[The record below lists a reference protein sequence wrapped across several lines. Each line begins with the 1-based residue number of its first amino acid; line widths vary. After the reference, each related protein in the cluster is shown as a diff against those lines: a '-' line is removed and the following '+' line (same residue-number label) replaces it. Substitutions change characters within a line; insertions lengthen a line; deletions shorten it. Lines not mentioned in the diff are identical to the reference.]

1 MYIRANKSPNSP
13 RKAIQIVESVRHGKS
28 VSTRIIQ
35 HIGVAYSD
43 EEVQQMRALGAKII
57 ESLEKRRSYY
67 SIGKELPVSEA
78 QVTALVEKLAELVPD
93 AFNMK
98 SSRVVVALG
107 EKQDMLWNTVYDA
120 FGGKV
125 AREKIDSFRA
135 GAGTV
140 LYFYDEAVVQALQA
154 QFPLY
159 AANFPG
165 WALQSSGMLQ
175 LSVWSGL
182 RELGVGASLQHY
194 NPIID
199 KDVRALF
206 GLPESYRLVAQMPFG
221 SIKDEPEP
229 KEKEDISLRVT
240 TVR

>member
-1 MYIRANKSPNSP
+1 MCIR
-13 RKAIQIVESVRHGKS
+13 
-28 VSTRIIQ
+28 
-35 HIGVAYSD
+35 D
-43 EEVQQMRALGAKII
+43 
-57 ESLEKRRSYY
+57 
-67 SIGKELPVSEA
+67 
-78 QVTALVEKLAELVPD
+78 
-93 AFNMK
+93 
-98 SSRVVVALG
+98 RVVVALG

>member
-1 MYIRANKSPNSP
+1 M
-13 RKAIQIVESVRHGKS
+13 
-28 VSTRIIQ
+28 
-35 HIGVAYSD
+35 
-43 EEVQQMRALGAKII
+43 KII

-182 RELGVGASLQHY
+182 RERPGRRSRPAPHTAFQKRKGSRPARPAAPA
-194 NPIID
+194 N
-199 KDVRALF
+199 RADMCVQTVCNSR
-206 GLPESYRLVAQMPFG
+206 GKADGTAPERMP
-221 SIKDEPEP
+221 PH
-229 KEKEDISLRVT
+229 
-240 TVR
+240 